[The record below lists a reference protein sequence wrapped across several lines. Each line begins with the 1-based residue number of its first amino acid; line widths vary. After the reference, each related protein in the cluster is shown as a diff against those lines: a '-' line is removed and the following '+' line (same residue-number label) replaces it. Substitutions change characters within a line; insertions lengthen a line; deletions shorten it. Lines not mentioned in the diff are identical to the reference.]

1 MYINDIPIIYYII
14 IGLIGLIVGQIVD
27 WANKR
32 LPEYKKIISKE
43 FYTIYLKNFKP
54 NYVLMFGTAI
64 IYILLL
70 YFVGWKPNFIDQ
82 ITLIKYIILAPMLI
96 SALVIDYKLQIIP
109 NRLNLTIFEIG
120 LFFTFIQGIFNIQVG
135 IDMLLGSLVGAG
147 IFLLITLIG
156 GAIAGKEA
164 MGFGDV
170 KLMGALGLFF
180 GWMSIIAISLI
191 AFLVAA
197 IISITLIAT
206 KKKKTDEYIPF
217 GPFIVIATFIVMLIP
232 FDILLFGLLKI
243 FTLGMYQGVV

>member
-70 YFVGWKPNFIDQ
+70 YFVGWRLNFIDQ

-120 LFFTFIQGIFNIQVG
+120 LFFTFLQGIFNIQVG

-147 IFLLITLIG
+147 IFL
-156 GAIAGKEA
+156 
-164 MGFGDV
+164 
-170 KLMGALGLFF
+170 
-180 GWMSIIAISLI
+180 
-191 AFLVAA
+191 
-197 IISITLIAT
+197 
-206 KKKKTDEYIPF
+206 
-217 GPFIVIATFIVMLIP
+217 
-232 FDILLFGLLKI
+232 
-243 FTLGMYQGVV
+243 